1 MVNKK
6 QLMLL
11 RDWSLLRVGDRFKSY
26 HSGST
31 YIVTDVTEHYV
42 QFKYVSNPIKYLFVI
57 PLEPSGFEGF
67 RFELLNKENFD
78 EQLD

>member
-1 MVNKK
+1 MNKK

-11 RDWSLLRVGDRFKSY
+11 REWSLLKVGDTFKSY

-57 PLEPSGFEGF
+57 PLNIRSFEGF
-67 RFELLNKENFD
+67 RFEKLNKEN
-78 EQLD
+78 

>member
-1 MVNKK
+1 MNKK
-6 QLMLL
+6 QLILL
-11 RDWSLLRVGDRFKSY
+11 QDWSLLKVGNIFKSH

-42 QFKYVSNPIKYLFVI
+42 QFKYLDNQIKYLFVI
-57 PLEPSGFEGF
+57 PLDPSGFEGF
-67 RFELLNKENFD
+67 RFEKLNKESFD

>member
-1 MVNKK
+1 MNKK

-11 RDWSLLRVGDRFKSY
+11 REWSLLKVGDVFKSY
-26 HSGST
+26 HSGNT

-57 PLEPSGFEGF
+57 SLSPSVFEGF

>member
-1 MVNKK
+1 MNKK
-6 QLMLL
+6 QLMHE
-11 RDWSLLRVGDRFKSY
+11 WSLLRVGDIFKSY

-42 QFKYVSNPIKYLFVI
+42 QFKYVDSPIKYLFVI

-67 RFELLNKENFD
+67 RFELINKES
-78 EQLD
+78 

>member
-1 MVNKK
+1 MNKK

-57 PLEPSGFEGF
+57 PLDIRSFEGF

>member
-1 MVNKK
+1 MNKK

-11 RDWSLLRVGDRFKSY
+11 RDWSLLKVGDRFKSY

-42 QFKYVSNPIKYLFVI
+42 QFKYLNSPIKYLFVI
-57 PLEPSGFEGF
+57 SLEIEVFDGFK
-67 RFELLNKENFD
+67 FEKLNKEDFN
-78 EQLD
+78 

>member
-1 MVNKK
+1 MSKK

-11 RDWSLLRVGDRFKSY
+11 REWSLLKVGDVFKSY

-57 PLEPSGFEGF
+57 SLDIRSFEGF

>member
-1 MVNKK
+1 MINKK

-31 YIVTDVTEHYV
+31 YIVTDVGEHFV
-42 QFKYVSNPIKYLFVI
+42 QFKYQDNRMGYLFVM
-57 PLEPSGFEGF
+57 PLSTEDFDGFP
-67 RFELLNKENFD
+67 FEKLN
-78 EQLD
+78 

>member
-1 MVNKK
+1 
-6 QLMLL
+6 MLL
-11 RDWSLLRVGDRFKSY
+11 RDWSLLRVGDIFKSY

-57 PLEPSGFEGF
+57 PLDVNSFEGF
-67 RFELLNKENFD
+67 RFELLRKEENC
-78 EQLD
+78 

>member
-1 MVNKK
+1 MINKK
-6 QLMLL
+6 QLIH
-11 RDWSLLRVGDRFKSY
+11 DWSLLKVGDRFKSY

-42 QFKYVSNPIKYLFVI
+42 QFKYVDSPIKYLFVI

-67 RFELLNKENFD
+67 RFELINKESFN

>member
-1 MVNKK
+1 MNKK

-11 RDWSLLRVGDRFKSY
+11 RDWSLLKVGDRFKSY

-57 PLEPSGFEGF
+57 PLDIRSFEGF

>member
-1 MVNKK
+1 MINKK
-6 QLMLL
+6 KLTLI
-11 RDWSLLRVGDRFKSY
+11 REWSLLRVGDMFKSY

-42 QFKYVSNPIKYLFVI
+42 QFKYVDNPIKYLFVI
-57 PLEPSGFEGF
+57 SLDVRTFEGF
-67 RFELLNKENFD
+67 RFELLSKESFN

>member
-1 MVNKK
+1 MSNKK
-6 QLMLL
+6 QLIHE
-11 RDWSLLRVGDRFKSY
+11 WSLLRVGDVFKSY

-57 PLEPSGFEGF
+57 SLDHSGFDGF
-67 RFELLNKENFD
+67 RFEKLSKEN
-78 EQLD
+78 

>member
-1 MVNKK
+1 MNKK

-11 RDWSLLRVGDRFKSY
+11 RDWSLLKVGDVFKSY

-42 QFKYVSNPIKYLFVI
+42 QFKYLSNPIKYLFVI
-57 PLEPSGFEGF
+57 PLDIRSFEGF